1 MGPSKRHKAAE
12 AGPDLSEAFDLV
24 LDRRFSCRA
33 FRPDIVPEQII
44 REILE
49 SAQKTASW
57 CNTQPWHVYLLTD
70 SEAFERFRTGLLHAC
85 DNDAPSWDVAPPAEY
100 HGVFLERR
108 REAGWKLYD
117 AVGVAK
123 GDRAASARQAR
134 ENFRLFGAPHLAIV
148 AYDRTHGS
156 YGMADCGAYVANFL
170 SAASARGVSTIAQ
183 AALVSR
189 AAFIRRALKIAD
201 EEALFCGISFGWPD
215 REHPAN
221 GFRTERAGLDA
232 AVTFV
237 GAGDLA
243 DPELD
248 RKP

>member
-1 MGPSKRHKAAE
+1 MGFPTQHMAAE
-12 AGPDLSEAFDLV
+12 AGPDLSEAFDLI

-33 FRPDIVPEQII
+33 FMPDPVPERTV

-57 CNTQPWHVYLLTD
+57 CNTQSWHVYLLTD
-70 SEAFERFRTGLLHAC
+70 AGTVERFRSGLLDAH
-85 DNDAPSWDVAPPAEY
+85 DNDAPNWDIAPPAEY
-100 HGVFLERR
+100 RGIFLERR

-117 AVGVAK
+117 AVGVAR
-123 GDRAASARQAR
+123 GDRVASARQAR
-134 ENFRLFGAPHLAIV
+134 ENFRLFGAPHLAII

-170 SAASARGVSTIAQ
+170 SAASARGVATIAQ
-183 AALVSR
+183 AALASR
-189 AAFIRRALKIAD
+189 AAFIRNALKIAD

-215 REHPAN
+215 EEHPAN
-221 GFRTERAGLDA
+221 SFRTQRAGLDT

-248 RKP
+248 RKS